1 MQKNMKRSLLAIV
14 LLVHPLTSFACQFD
28 TDCAVGSACEK
39 QSAFSLYGVCMGG
52 MNPGNAYDSQPSY
65 NPMDLNRGLLN
76 QGSDG
81 DARNGMD
88 ADGTYGDTCSFNTD
102 CGPGSQCV
110 KGVYDLNGV
119 CI

>member
-1 MQKNMKRSLLAIV
+1 MRSFLATLV
-14 LLVHPLTSFACQFD
+14 LLLTSSMSHACQFD
-28 TDCAVGSACEK
+28 TDCGVGSTCEK
-39 QSAFSLYGVCMGG
+39 QSAYSLYGVCMGG

-65 NPMDLNRGLLN
+65 NPMDLNRGLLD

-102 CGPGSQCV
+102 CGPGSRCV
-110 KGVYDLNGV
+110 KGAYDLNGV